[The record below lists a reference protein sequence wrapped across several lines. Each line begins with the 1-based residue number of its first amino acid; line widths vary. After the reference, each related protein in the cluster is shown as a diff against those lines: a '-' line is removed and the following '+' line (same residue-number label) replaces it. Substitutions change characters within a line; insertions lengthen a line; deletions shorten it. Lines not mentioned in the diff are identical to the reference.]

1 MKRKEILDRATTC
14 VCGDREKDH
23 GKPEDS
29 FAKIAALWAAYTGYQ
44 FDAVDAAVM
53 LGLLKTARIK
63 TSPGVN
69 DDNFVDLAGYAAC
82 AGELAAAQAQRQEK
96 AKDFNPEAV
105 AGFIAKVAA
114 KITAQTDDADE
125 DDEDYDND
133 DEDEGEDEDED
144 DECPVCK
151 CRLFDPDEHIE
162 EGSYFTINLN
172 DGREVDFICTAV
184 EPDAYRFES
193 RDCLGEY
200 VPATKLDDWLE
211 DLWIN
216 KIPEELKSEII
227 PTKRKH
233 LTHDGKTEQE
243 TVFLFLPSAAEIFP
257 EDKCYGDKG
266 LYKQLDYYKDVHNRI
281 RCKQKSDF
289 GPDWYWTSSPRSGN
303 STTWCYVN
311 NNGNANN
318 NYASNTNVAAPI
330 CFRISR

>member
-1 MKRKEILDRATTC
+1 MKRRKVLERATAC

-29 FAKIAALWAAYTGYQ
+29 FAKIAALWSAYTDMKVSPL
-44 FDAVDAAVM
+44 DAVVM
-53 LGLLKTARIK
+53 LALLKAARIK

-69 DDNFVDLAGYAAC
+69 DDNFVDMAGYAAC
-82 AGELAAAQAQRQEK
+82 AAEIAELAKEK
-96 AKDFNPEAV
+96 PFDSSAL
-105 AGFIAKVAA
+105 
-114 KITAQTDDADE
+114 TDAECEKLIHVLCDDPDE
-125 DDEDYDND
+125 D
-133 DEDEGEDEDED
+133 EDEDED

-151 CRLFDPDEHIE
+151 CRFFDPDVHIE

-211 DLWIN
+211 DLWAN
-216 KIPEELKSEII
+216 KIPKELKAEII
-227 PTKRKH
+227 PTNRKH
-233 LTHDGKTEQE
+233 LSHDGKLEQE
-243 TVFLFLPSAAEIFP
+243 TARLFLPSAAEIFP

-281 RCKQKSDF
+281 RCKQKGDF
-289 GPDWYWTSSPRSGN
+289 SPDWYWTSSPRSGN
-303 STTWCYVN
+303 STYWCHVSSY
-311 NNGNANN
+311 GSAYYYNA
-318 NYASNTNVAAPI
+318 STTSVAAPI